1 MIVLEQNPLEY
12 ARWLVKVSYCG
23 LFCHTIICV
32 FSYFTSMGTI
42 DYSALLDPT
51 IQSTESEISVTTKNK
66 ELRFAKDIFEFI
78 LGEDFLNEREL
89 FPRQRKIL
97 DIYFNTLNEKGNRL
111 FQELVIISGMRSG
124 KTRMAAWIGAYQ
136 IHKLIQGLEKYG
148 DFSEYYFHEQNLS
161 IGRGQR
167 LYVVVVASALDQ
179 AEATVFSQ
187 MRGLFD
193 NTPWFKK
200 YIAMLRNRKEYS
212 ADKFEIRFTDKLYI
226 KAEDSNSSSLVGKTI
241 HTLLFDEISRMD
253 VSDSELSK
261 KSQKRSAQAVYQALS
276 KGTTTFANDRNI
288 VVVSA
293 PMYEDDFGMQLLL
306 QSNLLD
312 AADDTKDVID
322 TMSKKYPQKVEG
334 RAGFHSSTFSFN
346 PTVKL
351 EEQAFLQ
358 GIKISQPLTFSRDY
372 LALPP
377 AGINVYFE
385 YPEKI
390 DECIKEYSE
399 SFMSVNDYQL
409 DEKINDGM
417 GGSVVKSYVAKALTS
432 IRPNPI
438 YRYYICCDPAQ
449 KKDSFTFVI
458 GHGEWVEVLDENN
471 QPIRRL
477 KTVIDYMTAWVPN
490 KEKKIEVHFENVEDF
505 IKSVNASVKI
515 ATLTFDHW
523 NSASTIQKMQSLGIH
538 TKELPITLNMWEV
551 LKQKVS
557 LGLLELPGPN
567 SCPESERAIMELK
580 KLQLVKGGEVDHP
593 SNFGKDRA
601 DGIARVNWL
610 IEQTATTI
618 YGSTD
623 KQAEAAFLKAYG
635 KGPNQEILKQIFPVV
650 QKNTNLQGG
659 SGFFMIG
666 VSG

>member
-1 MIVLEQNPLEY
+1 MSE
-12 ARWLVKVSYCG
+12 
-23 LFCHTIICV
+23 
-32 FSYFTSMGTI
+32 I
-42 DYSALLDPT
+42 DYSSLLDPS
-51 IQSTESEISVTTKNK
+51 IQSTEIELGVTTKNK
-66 ELRFAKDIFEFI
+66 ELRFANDIFEFI

-89 FPRQRKIL
+89 FPRQEKIL
-97 DIYFNTLNEKGNRL
+97 NTYFNTLNDKGYRV
-111 FQELVIISGMRSG
+111 FQELIIISGMRSG

-148 DFSEYYFHEQNLS
+148 DFSEYYFHEQGLS

-200 YIAMLRNRKEYS
+200 YIALLKNRKEYS
-212 ADKFEIRFTDKLYI
+212 ADKYEIRFTDKLYI

-253 VSDSELSK
+253 VSDSEVQK

-293 PMYEDDFGMQLLL
+293 PLYEDDYGMQLLL
-306 QSNLLD
+306 QSSLLD
-312 AADDTKDVID
+312 AAEDTKDTID
-322 TMSKKYPQKVEG
+322 IMTKKFPEKVSG

-346 PTVKL
+346 PTIKV

-358 GIKISQPLTFSRDY
+358 GIKISQPLIFNRDY

-385 YPEKI
+385 YPEKL
-390 DECIKEYSE
+390 DECIRVIERP
-399 SFMSVNDYQL
+399 FMSVRDYQL
-409 DEKINDGM
+409 DEKINDGL
-417 GGSVVKSYVAKALTS
+417 GGTVLKSYVAKALES
-432 IRPNPI
+432 INPNPI
-438 YRYYICCDPAQ
+438 YKYYISCDPALR
-449 KKDSFTFVI
+449 KDSFTFVI
-458 GHGEWVEVLDENN
+458 GHGEWIEVLDDSN
-471 QPIRRL
+471 QPLRRI
-477 KTVIDYMTAWVPN
+477 KTVIDYITAWVPN
-490 KEKKIEVHFENVEDF
+490 KEKKIEVHFENVENF
-505 IKSVNASVKI
+505 ILAVNTSLKI

-523 NSASTIQKMQSLGIH
+523 NSASTIQKMQSTGIH
-538 TKELPITLNMWEV
+538 TKELPITLNLWES

-557 LGLLELPGPN
+557 LGLLNLPDGK
-567 SCPESERAIMELK
+567 SCPESDTAVMELK
-580 KLQLVKGGEVDHP
+580 KLQLIKGGEVDHA
-593 SNFGKDRA
+593 SSFGKDRA

-610 IEQTATTI
+610 VEQSATSI
-618 YGSTD
+618 YGVSD
-623 KQAEAAFLKAYG
+623 KAAEAAFLKTYG
-635 KGPNQEILKQIFPVV
+635 NGQNTELLKQIFPVV
-650 QKNTNLQGG
+650 QKQ
-659 SGFFMIG
+659 SGNIGKSNFFFMG
-666 VSG
+666 VRG